1 MNIGDQEIQAAKFCT
16 FLGKSKSITFTFCQT
31 EFEREFIS
39 DLIDEAEEHLAKA
52 KDIFE
57 VIFGKDHP
65 TLTKEWKSVRN
76 QIDEKKSK

>member
-16 FLGKSKSITFTFCQT
+16 FLGKSKCKIFCQT
-31 EFEREFIS
+31 DFEREFIS
-39 DLIDEAEEHLAKA
+39 ELIDEAEEHLAKA

-65 TLTKEWKSVRN
+65 ILTKEWKSVRN